1 MRKEGFYMNVQKRNF
16 IIILISNFLVA
27 GTMTMI
33 MPFLSLYIETFGDH
47 SDAYV
52 QKWSGLIFGASF
64 VTAFIMSPIWG
75 RVADKY
81 GFKPILLINGFGI
94 ATSVFL
100 MGFVDSVEMFFLLRL
115 LNGVVTGFIP
125 TSLAFVSSQ
134 TAKEEA
140 GKMLGTLQM
149 GSVTGTLF
157 GPALGGLLA
166 DTFGFQYTFIITSV
180 SVVVAAIIVLF
191 GIQEQRRAKSDRT
204 NRYSR
209 KAILSGLL
217 HHRLML
223 NVMVVT
229 ALIQIGNFSIQPL
242 LSLYVAQLSDAKD
255 VAFLAGITFSAAGL
269 GNLLFARHW
278 GKLGD
283 DIGYEKVLSLLLL
296 LSFLFIIPQAFVTEL
311 WQLIICRLLFGI
323 AIGGMIPITTALV
336 RREAPVDIQ
345 GEVMGYNTSF
355 RFLGNI
361 IGPMFGGIVSGF
373 IGISSVFLVTG
384 VLFLVGFAFLY
395 VAKRKPVQ
403 DFEDFLA
410 LKEQQT

>member
-1 MRKEGFYMNVQKRNF
+1 MNVQKRNF

>member
-1 MRKEGFYMNVQKRNF
+1 MDVQKRNF
-16 IIILISNFLVA
+16 IIIWISNVLVA

-47 SDAYV
+47 SEAYV

-125 TSLAFVSSQ
+125 TSLAFISSQ
-134 TAKEEA
+134 TAKKEA

-157 GPALGGLLA
+157 GPVFGGLLA
-166 DTFGFQYTFIITSV
+166 DAFGFQYTFVITSI
-180 SVVVAAIIVLF
+180 SVIIAALIVLF
-191 GIQEQRRAKSDRT
+191 GIKEQKRVKNPKAIQ
-204 NRYSR
+204 YSR

-223 NVMVVT
+223 NVMIVT
-229 ALIQIGNFSIQPL
+229 ALIQVGNFSIQPL
-242 LSLYVAQLSDAKD
+242 LSLYVSHLTEAKD
-255 VAFLAGITFSAAGL
+255 VAFLAGITFSAAGV
-269 GNLLFARHW
+269 GNLLFARRW

-283 DIGYEKVLSLLLL
+283 DIGYEKVLSILLL
-296 LSFLFIIPQAFVTEL
+296 LSFIFIIPQAFVTQL
-311 WQLIICRLLFGI
+311 WQLIFWRLLFGI
-323 AIGGMIPITTALV
+323 ALGGMIPITTALV
-336 RREAPVDIQ
+336 RREAPIDIQ

-373 IGISSVFLVTG
+373 IGISSVFIITG

-395 VAKRKPVQ
+395 YAKRKPVQ

-410 LKEQQT
+410 AEEKRTHS